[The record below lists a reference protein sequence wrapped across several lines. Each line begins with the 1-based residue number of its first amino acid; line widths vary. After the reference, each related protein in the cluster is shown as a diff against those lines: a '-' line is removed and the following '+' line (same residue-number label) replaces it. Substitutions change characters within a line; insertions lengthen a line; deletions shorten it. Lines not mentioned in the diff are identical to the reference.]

1 MSYEAGRWARAH
13 TLVLDRDSTAL
24 AVLKELADD
33 FRDIDGCCRIGSYKE
48 LALYLG
54 IKKPD
59 TVSAAVA
66 RLSALGLVS
75 ASNIVVG
82 NCIVGTRFEL
92 VGYRK
97 SDWPADRQ
105 GQSVWIEF
113 AVSFGMEPQP
123 WWPKLDKN
131 EKADN
136 PQKTEVQ
143 RKTDVPQKTGDPRKT
158 ELRHPKNGEGVHQK
172 TGDGSPE
179 NRGTVPQ
186 KTGEGTPKNGSP
198 YTHIRHI
205 RQITNRYELSAPEKN
220 STGETS
226 CLDTNPNP
234 TSFFAEDEPPLPFD
248 DVPPLDDPE
257 GLFEPEADLPEAD
270 PDLPVIATEAQ
281 PGPESEEGKP
291 KRKRKSPA
299 KKAADWPVED
309 DGVDAETREAY
320 LAVRKA
326 KRVGPL
332 TPKAYEQISEQAK
345 KYGVSVK
352 VALIKC
358 IERGWVFPYEGAFE
372 GKNYGKTQQSQQKSA
387 FLRPQSEIDYTVG
400 LERWRNRPNP

>member
-105 GQSVWIEF
+105 GQPVWIEF

-136 PQKTEVQ
+136 PQKTEVP

-158 ELRHPKNGEGVHQK
+158 ELRHPKNGEGVPQK

-220 STGETS
+220 STGETP

-234 TSFFAEDEPPLPFD
+234 TSLFAEDEPPLPFE

-270 PDLPVIATEAQ
+270 PDSPVIATEAQ
-281 PGPESEEGKP
+281 PGPESEESEESEEGKP
-291 KRKRKSPA
+291 KAKRKASDRGCVLPFETLPDEWRKDGDELAPELDPDKCWVEFKDFWRGVPGA
-299 KKAADWPVED
+299 KGRKAGVDGWHRTWRNYLRKMADWKPKRLLKEKTAQSV
-309 DGVDAETREAY
+309 
-320 LAVRKA
+320 LA
-326 KRVGPL
+326 
-332 TPKAYEQISEQAK
+332 SK
-345 KYGVSVK
+345 KK
-352 VALIKC
+352 
-358 IERGWVFPYEGAFE
+358 EYEGWL
-372 GKNYGKTQQSQQKSA
+372 T
-387 FLRPQSEIDYTVG
+387 RTI
-400 LERWRNRPNP
+400 